1 MPFPRVLALALL
13 LAATLTAGPTYRDA
27 LDLYKAQRYHEAKSA
42 FQTLATA
49 EPANPKYR
57 YFLGMT
63 AMRLR
68 NYDDAILHLEQATQL
83 APDNGDY
90 FGELGNAYGKALRRA
105 GVFSQMS
112 LARKCRAAL
121 ERAAELKPDNLE
133 IREGLIEFYR
143 DAPGFLG
150 GGMDKAYAQAEA
162 IRQRDPHRGTFVFVD
177 LYTRVQRYADAFG
190 VVLELLQREPDY
202 YLGHYTM
209 GRLAAES
216 GERLDAGEKHLL
228 RSLELPPA
236 NGDPGH
242 AFVFLRLGQIAER
255 QENPTSARIAYET
268 ALKLD
273 PNFQA
278 AADALAKL
286 K

>member
-1 MPFPRVLALALL
+1 MPLPRVIALALL
-13 LAATLTAGPTYRDA
+13 LAATLSAAPTYRDA
-27 LDLYKAQRYHEAKSA
+27 LDLYKAQRYHEAKAA

-63 AMRLR
+63 AMRIKD
-68 NYDDAILHLEQATQL
+68 YDDAIKHLEQATL
-83 APDNGDY
+83 LDPDNADY

-105 GVFSQMS
+105 GVFGQLS

-121 ERAAELKPDNLE
+121 ERAAELNPDNLE

-143 DAPGFLG
+143 DAPGFVG
-150 GGMDKAYAQAEA
+150 GGMDKAYVQAEA
-162 IRQRDPHRGTFVFVD
+162 IRQRDPHRGTFLLVE

-216 GERLDAGEKHLL
+216 GQRLDVGEKHLL
-228 RSLELPPA
+228 RSLELTPA

-242 AFVFLRLGQIAER
+242 AFAFLRLGQIAER
-255 QENPTSARIAYET
+255 HENTTSARIAYET

-273 PNFQA
+273 PNFRA
-278 AADALAKL
+278 AAEALAKL

>member
-1 MPFPRVLALALL
+1 MPFRLALLLALL
-13 LAATLTAGPTYRDA
+13 LAATLAAAPTYRDA
-27 LDLYKAQRYHEAKSA
+27 LDLYKARRYPEAKIA
-42 FQTLATA
+42 FQSLATA

-63 AMRLR
+63 AMRMR
-68 NYDDAILHLEQATQL
+68 DYDNAILHLEQATL
-83 APDNGDY
+83 LDPDNADY
-90 FGELGNAYGKALRRA
+90 FGELGNAYGKAIRRA

-112 LARKCRAAL
+112 LARKCREAL
-121 ERAAELKPDNLE
+121 ERAAELNPDNLE

-150 GGMDKAYAQAEA
+150 GGMYKAYVQAEA
-162 IRQRDPHRGTFVFVD
+162 IRQRDPHRGTFVFVE

-202 YLGHYTM
+202 YLAHYTM

-216 GERLDAGEKHLL
+216 GQRLDVGEKHLL
-228 RSLELPPA
+228 RSLELTPA
-236 NGDPGH
+236 NGDPSH
-242 AFVFLRLGQIAER
+242 AFVFLRLGQIAEKH
-255 QENPTSARIAYET
+255 ENTTSARIAYET

-273 PNFQA
+273 PNFRA